1 MANVKVT
8 ISLPGK
14 LKNELDEYNEA
25 NPYRKINLSQVT
37 QHALHIELTKRKKE
51 SEGTKSHEHN

>member
-1 MANVKVT
+1 MS
-8 ISLPGK
+8 IK
-14 LKNELDEYNEA
+14 LKKELGEYNEA
-25 NPYRKINLSQVT
+25 NTYRKINLSQVT

>member
-14 LKNELDEYNEA
+14 LKKELEEYNEA